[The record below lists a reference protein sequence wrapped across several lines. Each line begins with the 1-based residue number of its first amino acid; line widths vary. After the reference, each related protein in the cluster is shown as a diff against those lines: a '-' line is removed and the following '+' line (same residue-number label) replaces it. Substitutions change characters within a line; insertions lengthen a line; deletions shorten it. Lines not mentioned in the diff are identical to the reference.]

1 MRIVL
6 LGPPGAGKGTQ
17 APLLAAREGVPHVAS
32 GDILR
37 YVVAWNFPIGL
48 EAKKYMDEG
57 ELVPDDLVLELLKAR
72 LAQEDAREGFV
83 VDGFPRTLP
92 QAVALDEILTEI
104 GQRVDVSVYLDVPDE
119 LIILRLSARASCPT
133 CGRTYNLLGTPPK
146 EDMRCDRDGTPLF
159 QRDDDSP
166 EVIANR
172 LKVFHRQT
180 RPLVQYYEERALLVT
195 VEGVGSEDEVLER
208 MVKEIENK
216 VGKGGDA

>member
-17 APLLAAREGVPHVAS
+17 APLLAARYAVPHVAS

-37 YVVAWNFPIGL
+37 YVVAWKFPIGL

-57 ELVPDDLVLELLKAR
+57 ELVPDDLVLELLKLR
-72 LAQEDAREGFV
+72 LAQDDAREGFV
-83 VDGFPRTLP
+83 LDGFPRTLP
-92 QAVALDEILTEI
+92 QAESLEESLTDIQQRIDVA
-104 GQRVDVSVYLDVPDE
+104 VYLEVPDE

-133 CGRTYNLLGTPPK
+133 CGRTYNLLGGPPK
-146 EDMRCDRDGTPLF
+146 DDTKCDRDGTPLF
-159 QRDDDSP
+159 QRADDSP

-180 RPLVQYYEERALLVT
+180 RPVVQFYAERDLLVT
-195 VEGVGSEDEVLER
+195 VDGAGSEDEVLDR
-208 MVKEIENK
+208 MVEEIDGQMQK
-216 VGKGGDA
+216 VDA

>member
-17 APLLAAREGVPHVAS
+17 APLLAQRYAVPHVAS

-37 YVVAWNFPIGL
+37 YVVAWKFPIGL
-48 EAKKYMDEG
+48 KAKKYMDEG
-57 ELVPDDLVLELLKAR
+57 ELVPDEIVLELLRLR
-72 LAQEDAREGFV
+72 LAQEDARKGFV
-83 VDGFPRTLP
+83 LDGFPRTLP
-92 QAVALDEILTEI
+92 QSVALDEILTEI
-104 GQRVDVSVYLDVPDE
+104 GQRIDVAVYLDVPDE

-146 EDMRCDRDGTPLF
+146 DDMKCDRDGTSLF
-159 QRDDDSP
+159 QRDDDKP

-172 LKVFHRQT
+172 LNVFHRQT
-180 RPLVQYYEERALLVT
+180 RPVIQFYDDKGLLVT

-208 MVKEIENK
+208 MVQEIDGSVNK
-216 VGKGGDA
+216 VDA

>member
-6 LGPPGAGKGTQ
+6 FGPPGAGKGTQ
-17 APLLAAREGVPHVAS
+17 APLLAAHYGVPHVAS

-57 ELVPDDLVLELLKAR
+57 ELVPDELVLELLRLR
-72 LAQEDAREGFV
+72 LAQEDALSKGFV
-83 VDGFPRTLP
+83 LDGFPRTLP
-92 QAVALDEILTEI
+92 QAVALGEILTEI
-104 GQRVDVSVYLDVPDE
+104 GQRLDVCVYLDVPDE

-133 CGRTYNLLGTPPK
+133 CGRTYNLLGGPPK

-166 EVIANR
+166 DVIANR

-180 RPLVQYYEERALLVT
+180 HPLVQYYEERDLLVT

-216 VGKGGDA
+216 IGRGE